1 MPVLACIAVPLI
13 ASHMLGCEGK
23 QRQMARTLHSDSQAA
38 LVFGTG
44 ARLTARTN
52 LASVRQVAAKQIG
65 IFVGDFL
72 DFVEAEIAYFATAGA
87 QTAPPANPATAAP
100 QTPPPT
106 PHPRPISQI

>member
-23 QRQMARTLHSDSQAA
+23 QRQMARTLHSGSQTA

-52 LASVRQVAAKQIG
+52 LASVCQGAAKQIV
-65 IFVGDFL
+65 IFVGYFF
-72 DFVEAEIAYFATAGA
+72 DFVEAEIAYFATAVAQEDTGIRNADPGA
-87 QTAPPANPATAAP
+87 QARDARADAPP
-100 QTPPPT
+100 
-106 PHPRPISQI
+106 H

>member
-23 QRQMARTLHSDSQAA
+23 QRQMGRTLHSDSQAG

-52 LASVRQVAAKQIG
+52 LASVCQVAAKQIG
-65 IFVGDFL
+65 IFVGNFL

-87 QTAPPANPATAAP
+87 KASTGTTRATGAAKAARP
-100 QTPPPT
+100 
-106 PHPRPISQI
+106 PRPL